1 MPPQTADRLPP
12 GQTQH
17 TIFQADVVQGTED
30 GERLVRIEGCQ
41 VVNPP
46 VVSEWIE
53 KKQKKKAWVSHL
65 SRLRIC
71 GTRNGQT
78 GYRQ

>member
-46 VVSEWIE
+46 VVSE
-53 KKQKKKAWVSHL
+53 
-65 SRLRIC
+65 
-71 GTRNGQT
+71 
-78 GYRQ
+78 